1 MVLIA
6 HINGIENPPLG
17 QALKNNKISVSF
29 GFGSKNES
37 QFKYGFY

>member
-6 HINGIENPPLG
+6 HINGIENPLSG

-29 GFGSKNES
+29 VFSSKNES
-37 QFKYGFY
+37 RFKYGFY